1 MAIINKKVLK
11 VLVNSLIGN
20 SEVPLN
26 VVYDVDDV
34 LNNLNEYV
42 FKQLGVTWRPRRFNV
57 RECTDVST
65 EFQDKII
72 GMYGSPETFENLDW
86 VDGAHEITSIE
97 ADGSAKVWINSNNFS
112 DTIRDIKRHK
122 ILTELTEIN
131 PNRVVLQV
139 SGSNDKK
146 AVNAD
151 IVIEDHIINCLKYSD
166 WAIKILIDKTW
177 NQPDQ
182 YEIAEDFYHIIRVG
196 SLLEANQ
203 AVREIIAAFK
213 AEIQRS

>member
-112 DTIRDIKRHK
+112 DTIRDVKRHR

-131 PNRVVLQV
+131 PDRVVLQV

-166 WAIKILIDKTW
+166 WSIKILIDKTW

-203 AVREIIAAFK
+203 AVREIITAFK